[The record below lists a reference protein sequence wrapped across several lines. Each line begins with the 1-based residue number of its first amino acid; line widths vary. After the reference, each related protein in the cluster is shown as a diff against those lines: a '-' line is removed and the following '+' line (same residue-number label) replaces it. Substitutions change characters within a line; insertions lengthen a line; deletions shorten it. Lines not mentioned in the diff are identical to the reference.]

1 MRILSRF
8 TGLIIFESTHKTIKE
23 TVLDAIKTKADLS
36 EADLSE
42 ANLFKADLSG
52 ADLSGADLSE
62 ANLFKADL
70 SGADLSGANLSEA
83 NLFKADLSGADLSG
97 ADLSEADLSEA
108 DLSGA
113 DLSGADLSEANLSGA
128 NGIISMQFFGFN
140 IYVQK
145 DKIKIGCKY
154 MTVSDWRKVTVDE
167 AVKMG
172 IKKEH
177 YESYKI
183 LCEAAISVL

>member
-70 SGADLSGANLSEA
+70 SGADLSGADLSG
-83 NLFKADLSGADLSG
+83 ADLSGADLSG